1 MLGRDIQGRI
11 YISAQ
16 GINAQ
21 YSGLQRDALEYAH
34 WVSQQPG
41 FEACFCQFPSIGNL
55 DSIADFCWISLVQP
69 LVRSLALRL
78 LRLHVL

>member
-1 MLGRDIQGRI
+1 MPQLMFLQTLREHQKWMLGRDIQGRI

-21 YSGLQRDALEYAH
+21 YSGLRRDALEYAH

-41 FEACFCQFPSIGNL
+41 FEASFTS
-55 DSIADFCWISLVQP
+55 V
-69 LVRSLALRL
+69 
-78 LRLHVL
+78 